1 MNRGSVWRPA
11 LIWIPSL
18 TLVAFTIFPYVW
30 ILLTSIKPEAELWNP
45 DFHYLPRQV
54 TLDNYVQL
62 ITATPLPRF
71 FLNSTIVASLST
83 AIALLVAISAA
94 YSFSRFRFRGRNFLM
109 TLFLVIPMFPTV
121 LILIPLFVIMRDLHL
136 LGSYVALLIAYTTFV
151 IPFSVW
157 MLTGFFDAFPVD
169 LEEAGMVDGCSRVG
183 AIFRI
188 LVPMAMPGIIAT
200 GIYVFIVSWNE
211 FLFALMFTAA
221 DTRTLPVGLY
231 SLIGEYDVHW
241 GLLTAMG
248 IVVTVPVVVL
258 FFLVQGHLIRGL
270 TAGAI
275 KG

>member
-1 MNRGSVWRPA
+1 MKTGSTLRPA
-11 LIWIPSL
+11 LIWLPSL
-18 TLVAFTIFPYVW
+18 TLVAFAIFPYVW
-30 ILLTSIKPEAELWNP
+30 IFLTSVKPEAELWSP
-45 DFHYLPRQV
+45 DFHYLPRNL
-54 TLDNYVQL
+54 TLDNYL
-62 ITATPLPRF
+62 RLLTSTPIARF
-71 FLNSTIVASLST
+71 FLNSTIVATLST

-94 YSFSRFRFRGRNFLM
+94 YSFSRFRFRGRNLFM

-121 LILIPLFVIMRDLHL
+121 LILIPLFVIMRNLHL

-188 LVPMAMPGIIAT
+188 LVPLALPGIIAT
-200 GIYVFIVSWNE
+200 GIYIFIVAWNE

-231 SLIGEYDVHW
+231 SFIGEYDVHW
-241 GLLTAMG
+241 GLLTATGM
-248 IVVTVPVVVL
+248 VVTVPVVIL
-258 FFLVQGHLIRGL
+258 FFLIQGHLIRGL